1 MTVGNELEASNR
13 IAEAMRRG
21 SRSLDLHGLG
31 LRSVPQSL
39 FNLVQL
45 EELYLSLNELA
56 ELPESLAELSHLRE
70 LYLSMNEISNLPEAI
85 GSLGQLQVLDLSNN
99 RLSVLPRSVAG
110 LLQLRSLNLSANR
123 IAELPSAVLGLQN
136 LRELNLTDN
145 CLEELP
151 ADARQL
157 SRLNGL
163 FLHGNPH
170 LELLSEALGPR
181 DEDVWRNHAVPL
193 SPKTILDLYF
203 GARKSRPLNEAKMIL
218 VGRSGAGKTSIVNRL
233 VRNEFRAVQ
242 GKTDGIEI
250 TSWILPS
257 ADGDA
262 VRVNVWDFGGQEI
275 MHATHRLFLTKR
287 SLYLLVIDAR
297 VGEQDRNID
306 YWLRLIDSVGGGS
319 PIIIIVN
326 RIKDNYFEVNERGI
340 RNKYG
345 SVRTF
350 LETDCKDGVGI
361 ADLRRLVASEVCT
374 LPHVRDPFPVAW
386 FGVKDDL
393 AGSRDDF
400 ISYERYRGICRFRGV
415 SDEMEQDGLAEILH
429 DLGVIVNFRDE
440 ARLRGTHILNPR
452 WVTNGIYKILNC
464 HTFAERKSGEV
475 RVSELSTVLDARTY
489 PSDKYQYI
497 IDLMVRFELCY
508 ECFDRPGHYL
518 VPELLT
524 KQEPPALNAWSE
536 DNLSVRYQYEVF
548 PEGLLPRF
556 IVRTRALNQGA
567 QLRRW
572 RTGVELRMGD
582 ARALV
587 RADVGERRIEIAVT
601 GEHVDRRRLLGVVRA
616 DFEELHASIAKLE
629 VSEEVGCRE
638 AWLSYSE
645 LQAFKRAG
653 EINLPRLIN
662 GEIVNVDV
670 FAVLNEIETPFD
682 DRQWPN
688 ETRPWNVAVS
698 YAHSDEGL
706 RRQLAS
712 YLKILERANLL
723 RVWYDRQI
731 LAGGRVHEEISNKFQ
746 HADMVLLLVSAEFI
760 ASEYCHDVEMAA
772 SLSRH
777 QRGETVVIPIIV
789 RECPWRTGVL
799 GALSALPRDGK
810 AVTSWRNRAEAWNDV
825 SEGIIEA
832 VVRGR
837 RRPCSAPDG

>member
-1 MTVGNELEASNR
+1 LTGGNELEASNR

-21 SRSLDLHGLG
+21 SRSLDLHGLN

-45 EELYLSLNELA
+45 EELYLSLNQLA
-56 ELPESLAELSHLRE
+56 ELPESLAELSRLRE
-70 LYLSMNEISNLPEAI
+70 LYLSMNEISRLPEAV
-85 GSLGQLQVLDLSNN
+85 GSLGQLQVLDVSNN
-99 RLSVLPRSVAG
+99 RLSVLPRSVGG
-110 LLQLRSLNLSANR
+110 LLRLRSLNLSANR
-123 IAELPSAVLGLQN
+123 IADLPSAVFDLQN

-145 CLEELP
+145 CLKELP
-151 ADARQL
+151 ADAGQL
-157 SRLNGL
+157 SRLNRL
-163 FLHGNPH
+163 FLHGNPQ

-193 SPKTILDLYF
+193 SPKRILDLYF

-242 GKTDGIEI
+242 DKTDGIEI
-250 TSWILPS
+250 TPWILPS

-297 VGEQDRNID
+297 AGEQDRNID

-319 PIIIIVN
+319 PIIVVIN

-340 RNKYG
+340 MNKYS
-345 SVRTF
+345 SVRAF
-350 LETDCKDGVGI
+350 VATDCKDGVGI
-361 ADLRRLVASEVCT
+361 ADLQQLVAREVYT

-400 ISYERYRGICRFRGV
+400 ISYEQYRGLCRFRGV
-415 SDEMEQDGLAEILH
+415 SDEMEQDALAEILH
-429 DLGVIVNFRDE
+429 DLGVVVNFRDE
-440 ARLRGTHILNPR
+440 ARLRSTHILNPR
-452 WVTNGIYKILNC
+452 WVTNGIYKILNF
-464 HTFAERKSGEV
+464 HTFAERRSGEFGI
-475 RVSELSTVLDARTY
+475 SELSTVLDARTY
-489 PSDKYQYI
+489 PPDKYQYI

-524 KQEPPALNAWSE
+524 KQEPPASNVSSDDTLR
-536 DNLSVRYQYEVF
+536 VRYQYVVF

-567 QLRRW
+567 QRW
-572 RTGVELRMGD
+572 RTGVELRMRD

-587 RADVGERRIEIAVT
+587 RADGGERRIEIAVT

-616 DFEELHASIAKLE
+616 DFEALHTSIAKLE
-629 VSEEVGCRE
+629 VSEEVGYCG

-645 LQAFKRAG
+645 LQAFKRDG
-653 EINLPRLIN
+653 KRDLQRLIN
-662 GEIVNVDV
+662 GEIMNVDV
-670 FAVLNEIETPFD
+670 PALLNKIDEPLD
-682 DRQWPN
+682 DRKRTN
-688 ETRPWNVAVS
+688 ETRAWNVAVS
-698 YAHSDEGL
+698 YAHSDERL
-706 RRQLAS
+706 LRQLAS
-712 YLKILERANLL
+712 YLTMLERQNLL

-731 LAGGRVHEEISNKFQ
+731 LAGDHVHEEISNEFQ
-746 HADMVLLLVSAEFI
+746 HADMVLLLVSADFI
-760 ASEYCHDVEMAA
+760 ASEYCDVEMAT

-799 GALSALPRDGK
+799 GALSALPRHGK
-810 AVTSWRNRAEAWNDV
+810 AVTSWRNRDKAWTEVTN
-825 SEGIIEA
+825 GIEA

-837 RRPCSAPDG
+837 PRPCSAPDG

>member
-1 MTVGNELEASNR
+1 VTAGNELEASNR

-21 SRSLDLHGLG
+21 SLSLDLHGLN

-39 FNLVQL
+39 LNLVQL

-56 ELPESLAELSHLRE
+56 ELPESLGELSRLRE

-99 RLSVLPRSVAG
+99 CLSVLPRSIGG
-110 LLQLRSLNLSANR
+110 LLRLRSLNLSANR
-123 IAELPSAVLGLQN
+123 ITDLPPAVFALQS

-145 CLEELP
+145 CLKKLP

-157 SRLNGL
+157 SRLNQL
-163 FLHGNPH
+163 FLHGNPQ

-181 DEDVWRNHAVPL
+181 DDDVWRNHAVPL

-242 GKTDGIEI
+242 DKTDGIEI
-250 TSWILPS
+250 TPWILPS
-257 ADGDA
+257 AEGSA
-262 VRVNVWDFGGQEI
+262 VRVNAWDFGGQEI

-297 VGEQDRNID
+297 AGEQDRNID
-306 YWLRLIDSVGGGS
+306 YWLRLIDSVSRGS
-319 PIIIIVN
+319 PIIVVIN
-326 RIKDNYFEVNERGI
+326 RIKDHYFEVNQRGI
-340 RNKYG
+340 MNKYG
-345 SVRTF
+345 SVRAF
-350 LETDCKDGVGI
+350 VETDCKDGVGI
-361 ADLRRLVASEVCT
+361 ADLQRLVAREVHT

-400 ISYERYRGICRFRGV
+400 ISYERYRGLCRSRGV
-415 SDEMEQDGLAEILH
+415 SDEMEQDALAEILH
-429 DLGVIVNFRDE
+429 DLGVVVNFRDE
-440 ARLRGTHILNPR
+440 ARLRGTHILNPK

-464 HTFAERKSGEV
+464 YAFAERRSGEFGI
-475 RVSELSTVLDARTY
+475 SELSTVLDADTY
-489 PSDKYQYI
+489 PPDKYQFVV
-497 IDLMVRFELCY
+497 DLMVRFELCY
-508 ECFDRPGHYL
+508 ECFDRPGYYL

-524 KQEPPALNAWSE
+524 KQEPPESNVCSDDTLRI
-536 DNLSVRYQYEVF
+536 RYQYEVF

-556 IVRTRALNQGA
+556 IVRARALNQGA

-572 RTGVELRMGD
+572 RTGVELRWRD

-587 RADVGERRIEIAVT
+587 RADVGERRIEIAVA
-601 GEHVDRRRLLGVVRA
+601 GEHVDRRRLLGLVRA
-616 DFEELHASIAKLE
+616 DFEELHTSIAKLE
-629 VSEEVGCRE
+629 ASEEVGWCG
-638 AWLSYSE
+638 AWLSHSE
-645 LQAFKRAG
+645 LQAFNRAG
-653 EINLPRLIN
+653 TTAVPKLIK

-670 FAVLNEIETPFD
+670 SALLNEIKEPLG
-682 DRQWPN
+682 DRQWPD
-688 ETRPWNVAVS
+688 ETTAWNVAVS
-698 YAHSDEGL
+698 YSHNDESL
-706 RRQLAS
+706 RLQLAS

-723 RVWYDRQI
+723 RVWYDRHI
-731 LAGGRVHEEISNKFQ
+731 LAGDRVHQEISNKLQF
-746 HADMVLLLVSAEFI
+746 ADMVLLLVSADFI
-760 ASEYCHDVEMAA
+760 ASDYCHDVEMAI

-777 QRGETVVIPIIV
+777 QRGETVVIPVII
-789 RECPWRTGVL
+789 RECPWRTGAL
-799 GALSALPRDGK
+799 GALNALPKDGK
-810 AVTSWRNRAEAWNDV
+810 AVTSWRIREEAWNDV
-825 SEGIIEA
+825 ANGIEE

-837 RRPCSAPDG
+837 RRPCSGSGR

>member
-1 MTVGNELEASNR
+1 M
-13 IAEAMRRG
+13 
-21 SRSLDLHGLG
+21 
-31 LRSVPQSL
+31 PKSL

-56 ELPESLAELSHLRE
+56 ELPESVGELSRLRE

-99 RLSVLPRSVAG
+99 RLSTLPRSVGG
-110 LLQLRSLNLSANR
+110 LLRLRSLNLSANR
-123 IAELPSAVLGLQN
+123 IADLPPSVLPLQN

-145 CLEELP
+145 CLKALP

-157 SRLNGL
+157 SRLSRL
-163 FLHGNPH
+163 FLHGNPQ

-193 SPKTILDLYF
+193 RPKTILDLYF

-218 VGRSGAGKTSIVNRL
+218 VGRSGAGKTSIVNQL
-233 VRNEFRAVQ
+233 VRNEFRAVL

-250 TSWILPS
+250 TPWVLPS
-257 ADGDA
+257 GEGDA
-262 VRVNVWDFGGQEI
+262 VRVNAWDFGGQEI

-297 VGEQDRNID
+297 AGEQDRNID
-306 YWLRLIDSVGGGS
+306 YWLRLIDSVGGAS
-319 PIIIIVN
+319 PIIVVIN
-326 RIKDNYFEVNERGI
+326 RIKDQYFEVNQRGI
-340 RNKYG
+340 MNKYG
-345 SVRTF
+345 SVRAF
-350 LETDCKDGVGI
+350 VETDCKDGFGI
-361 ADLRRLVASEVCT
+361 PELRRLVAEQVDA

-393 AGSRDDF
+393 ASSRDDF
-400 ISYERYRGICRFRGV
+400 ISYEQYRGLCRFRGV
-415 SDEMEQDGLAEILH
+415 SDDMEQDALAEILH
-429 DLGVIVNFRDE
+429 DLGVVVNFRDE

-464 HTFAERKSGEV
+464 YEFAERRTGEFDI
-475 RVSELSTVLDARTY
+475 SELSTVLDAHIY

-497 IDLMVRFELCY
+497 MDLMVRFDLCY

-524 KQEPPALNAWSE
+524 KQEPLASNGWSE
-536 DNLSVRYQYEVF
+536 DTLRVRYQYEVF

-556 IVRTRALNQGA
+556 IVRERALNQGA

-572 RTGVELRMGD
+572 RTGVELRLRD

-601 GEHVDRRRLLGVVRA
+601 GERVDRRRLLGVVRA
-616 DFEELHASIAKLE
+616 DFEELHTSIAKLE
-629 VSEEVGCRE
+629 VSEEVGWCG
-638 AWLSYSE
+638 AWLSHSE
-645 LQAFKRAG
+645 LQAFNRAG
-653 EINLPRLIN
+653 ATAVPRLIN

-670 FAVLNEIETPFD
+670 SALLEEIEEPLNDRQLPNEI
-682 DRQWPN
+682 RA
-688 ETRPWNVAVS
+688 WNVAVS
-698 YAHSDEGL
+698 YSHKDERL

-723 RVWYDRQI
+723 RVWYDRQV
-731 LAGGRVHEEISNKFQ
+731 LAGDRVHEEISNEFQ
-746 HADMVLLLVSAEFI
+746 HADMVLLLVSANFI
-760 ASEYCHDVEMAA
+760 ASDYCHDVEMTT
-772 SLSRH
+772 SMLRH

-789 RECPWRTGVL
+789 SECPWRTGVL
-799 GALSALPRDGK
+799 STLSALPRDGK
-810 AVTSWRNRAEAWNDV
+810 AVTSWRIREEAWNDV
-825 SEGIIEA
+825 ANGIEA

-837 RRPCSAPDG
+837 RRPCSSPDG